1 MKPEE
6 KECCKCHELKD
17 ISKGIEFDFGF
28 VCGDC
33 INGE

>member
-1 MKPEE
+1 MKK

-17 ISKGIEFDFGF
+17 VTKGVEFNFGF

-33 INGE
+33 INRE